1 MTATLHPG
9 AGTALEFPAIRAALP
24 QRYPLLLVDRVL
36 DLRPGARIETVK
48 LVSATDPCYAGVP
61 EQPGGPAAYRY
72 PASLLIES
80 FGQSAALL
88 WLHGTGT
95 GAGTDD
101 AVLLFV
107 AAREYEVHG
116 HAYPGDTVR
125 HVVELERVIADT
137 AFATGGS
144 WVGDRC
150 IATVGSLTAA
160 RRPRAA
166 LDPAA
171 VPPPG

>member
-1 MTATLHPG
+1 VTATLHPG

-36 DLRPGARIETVK
+36 DLRPGVRIETVK

-125 HVVELERVIADT
+125 HVVELERVNARLTKRLERAELIISVQKKVSEIL
-137 AFATGGS
+137 G
-144 WVGDRC
+144 
-150 IATVGSLTAA
+150 ISL
-160 RRPRAA
+160 PDSDEN
-166 LDPAA
+166 L
-171 VPPPG
+171 